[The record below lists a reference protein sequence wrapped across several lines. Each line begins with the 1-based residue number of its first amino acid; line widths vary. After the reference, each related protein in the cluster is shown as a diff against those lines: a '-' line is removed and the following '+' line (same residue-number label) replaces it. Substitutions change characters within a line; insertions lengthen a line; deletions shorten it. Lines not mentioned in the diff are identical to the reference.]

1 MSDSIIAILGM
12 GFLLG
17 ITVTLVIIGAIY
29 GSDNQGQ
36 LHNDSDV
43 RLYIPVRDRCRRGDN
58 GRDKPLEQEEVRKV
72 LIENGFTV
80 KVFQTD
86 DTIAETIVEFW
97 KADEGW
103 QE

>member
-1 MSDSIIAILGM
+1 MSDSFIAILGM

-72 LIENGFTV
+72 LSYFRIGATSHERQALDQILDGMGVDN
-80 KVFQTD
+80 D
-86 DTIAETIVEFW
+86 
-97 KADEGW
+97 
-103 QE
+103 

>member
-1 MSDSIIAILGM
+1 MKSRLM
-12 GFLLG
+12 GVREEDAM
-17 ITVTLVIIGAIY
+17 IVI
-29 GSDNQGQ
+29 
-36 LHNDSDV
+36 
-43 RLYIPVRDRCRRGDN
+43 
-58 GRDKPLEQEEVRKV
+58 KV
-72 LIENGFTV
+72 LIQNGFTV